1 MEDKKLLQLRKDNPA
16 IYDGDLKFLLE
27 DSDKMIVYL
36 RRCAAQT
43 LLIICNKSDDEVAVE
58 LPAEVADKKW
68 QRILT
73 NRDATTPSLEGGRK
87 WLPWEAEIYELAQ

>member
-1 MEDKKLLQLRKDNPA
+1 M
-16 IYDGDLKFLLE
+16 KFLLE

-36 RRCAAQT
+36 RRCEEQT

-58 LPAEVADKKW
+58 LPAEVTGKKW

-73 NRDATTPSLEGGRK
+73 NREASTPSLDGGRK
-87 WLPWEAEIYELAQ
+87 WLPWEAEIYTMV